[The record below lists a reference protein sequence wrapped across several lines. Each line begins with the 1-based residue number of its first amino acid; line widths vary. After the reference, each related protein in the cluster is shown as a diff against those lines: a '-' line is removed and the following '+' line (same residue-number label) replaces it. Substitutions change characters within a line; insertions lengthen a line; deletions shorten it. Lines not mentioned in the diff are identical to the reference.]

1 MSDNSPNLI
10 HELPQ
15 PCLLLDAER
24 KLADWNE
31 GFEAIDPLQGV
42 PLVKGTS
49 IAEMQQAMSGPRF
62 VLTGPD

>member
-24 KLADWNE
+24 KLAGWNE
-31 GFEAIDPLQGV
+31 GFEAIDPLQSV
-42 PLVKGTS
+42 PLVKGMS
-49 IAEMQQAMSGPRF
+49 MAEMHQAMSGPRF